1 VRQLTAWVQANPIKA
16 GADPHLVV
24 TSQGLRMTFRGQ
36 FNKTEQLT
44 AIARLGAELA
54 K

>member
-1 VRQLTAWVQANPIKA
+1 
-16 GADPHLVV
+16 
-24 TSQGLRMTFRGQ
+24 MTFRGQ